1 MNQPPNH
8 TPFPVYV
15 DELTETTAGPPPSP
29 ENPLRASLGG
39 TLKAC
44 DPRRYF
50 VEVMVAAMHA
60 DGEIDEREVQ
70 RLEHIMRSHDLF
82 AGLAP
87 HVAHTMVELAR
98 DAIAFS
104 DSAEQR
110 ANVVAERLPSR
121 SHRLAAY
128 AMACEVI
135 AADEVVA
142 PTEARY
148 LAHLRNALMIGD
160 HEHRALLAAASR
172 GHGMWALEAA
182 ASRSRGLL
190 PAIVDAIVLRR
201 IAAAAIIDHHE
212 RRRIEQIVA
221 TIEDFGAHFE
231 AIEQSVAKASSLYG
245 KTRRWEVHTAHLAN
259 AFPDMADRYWIAM
272 YVATYDVSRGATEWR
287 EIKFYYVLRSAFG
300 LADEVMDR
308 VMRHAAAIAEPAI

>member
-1 MNQPPNH
+1 MNHPPNH

-29 ENPLRASLGG
+29 DNPLRESLGG

-50 VEVMVAAMHA
+50 VEVMVSAMHA
-60 DGEIDEREVQ
+60 DGEIDERELQ

-87 HVAHTMVELAR
+87 HVAHTLLELAR
-98 DAIAFS
+98 DAVAFAG
-104 DSAEQR
+104 SAERR
-110 ANVVAERLPSR
+110 ADVIAERLISR

-142 PTEARY
+142 PAEAHY
-148 LAHLRNALMIGD
+148 LGHLRSALNIGE

-182 ASRSRGLL
+182 ASRTRALL

-201 IAAAAIIDHHE
+201 IAASAVIDHSE
-212 RRRIEQIVA
+212 RRRIENIVA
-221 TIEDFGAHFE
+221 SIEDFGAHFE
-231 AIEQSVAKASSLYG
+231 AIEESVAKSSELYG

-259 AFPDMADRYWIAM
+259 AFPDLADRYWIAV
-272 YVATYDVSRGATEWR
+272 YVATFDVSRGATEWR
-287 EIKFYYVLRSAFG
+287 EIRFYYVLRAAFG
-300 LADEVMDR
+300 LPEELMDR
-308 VMRHAAAIAEPAI
+308 AMRHATSLQPPPI